1 MNDALLKSLTL
12 LLLIIIGLLL
22 KGKFGNRDQVNGI
35 KELVLTIALPTTIF
49 ISLMKIEMD
58 GALLMV
64 PVMTLAFNCIMYVL
78 TPLSFGWFHI
88 EKDSAAARTMT
99 MLVPSLAPG
108 LSCFPFIAE
117 FLGQKSLAVAALAD
131 VGNKFFVLIA
141 LYMLALSMYLKNNK
155 AAGSEAPVN
164 RSDKIKSL
172 LKSLVSEPINLFIFA
187 ALALLGFGVGYDSLP
202 AVITSV
208 FDRTSAMM
216 TPLVLIYIG
225 LAVQLKEGKKKM
237 VMSILMFRAGITLLL
252 SGLVIF
258 LAGIADPGTAL
269 LVVVIPL
276 SSASFWPMAHISAF
290 NLKEDTAGVSRE
302 GRTFDLNLAILVL
315 AFSLPFSTL
324 LILGILSS
332 GTLFAHTPTL
342 IFSGLALLAVSF
354 VPQLLTKVHFGLS
367 KA

>member
-1 MNDALLKSLTL
+1 M
-12 LLLIIIGLLL
+12 GLLL

-58 GALLMV
+58 SSLLMV
-64 PVMTLAFNCIMYVL
+64 PVLTLAFNCIMFIL
-78 TPLSFGWFHI
+78 TPLSFGLFNI
-88 EKDSAAARTMT
+88 EKDSAAARTML

-141 LYMLALSMYLKNNK
+141 LYMLALSMYLKNNQMVN
-155 AAGSEAPVN
+155 GESPVN
-164 RSDKIKSL
+164 RGEKIKSL
-172 LKSLVSEPINLFIFA
+172 LKSLISEPINLFIA
-187 ALALLGFGVGYDSLP
+187 AAMVLLGLGVSYDSLP
-202 AVITSV
+202 VVVTNV

-225 LAVQLKEGKKKM
+225 LAVQLKEGKKRM
-237 VMSILMFRAGITLLL
+237 VMSILLFRAGITMFL
-252 SGLVIF
+252 SGLLIL
-258 LAGIADPGTAL
+258 LAGITDSGTAL
-269 LVVVIPL
+269 LAVVIPL

-290 NLKEDTAGVSRE
+290 NLKEDTAGVPKER
-302 GRTFDLNLAILVL
+302 RTFDLNLAILVL

-324 LILGILSS
+324 LVLAILSS
-332 GTLFAHTPTL
+332 GTFFASTPTL
-342 IFSGLALLAVSF
+342 IFTGLILLVASF
-354 VPQLLTKVHFGLS
+354 VPQLITRVHFKLS